1 MKTFKNWFFAEDSK
15 DNFLRI
21 LSDAL
26 GIKENLLWNR
36 PLGDFTDKL
45 SEVLNNS
52 DEFSKLPQEIQ
63 NRVNDK
69 IRLGD
74 GNVGDIINMMS
85 VDQTI

>member
-1 MKTFKNWFFAEDSK
+1 M
-15 DNFLRI
+15 
-21 LSDAL
+21 
-26 GIKENLLWNR
+26 LWNR
-36 PLGDFTDKL
+36 PLSDFTDKL

-69 IRLGD
+69 IRLKD
-74 GNVGDIINMMS
+74 GNIGDIINMMS